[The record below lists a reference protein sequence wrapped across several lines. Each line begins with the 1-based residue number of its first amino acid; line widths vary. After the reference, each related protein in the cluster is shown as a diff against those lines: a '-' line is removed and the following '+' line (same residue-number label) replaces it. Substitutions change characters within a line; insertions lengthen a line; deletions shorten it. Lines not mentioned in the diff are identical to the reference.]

1 MGFKSNDKFVRYAT
15 IGAEA
20 ANAVRADLK
29 LHGHEAM
36 ELERFAMSN
45 KVWQT
50 KAKRMRLPDLLCAK
64 CGLRVESR
72 GKTKLGIIVSHS
84 QTDDRGW
91 EGGMR
96 ERDLFAFVY
105 VNIDETPHRVGA
117 PAYFRMQDMR
127 DMLDKK
133 SEGTRKAPSDGSEM
147 TLEWKSFT
155 TDWPGVLVGIDDNG
169 ALVSKRDDGTK
180 SVYWYWRNWPA
191 RHAYI
196 QPGDRIVAGET
207 IVAGIVASPD
217 TLECPGGWDLLA
229 AFSDADT
236 DERYAAVKAA
246 GVLKR
251 TDLAA
256 EISRIARDTDSW
268 RLRLE
273 AAASLAR
280 MDPGQVKPI
289 IEAAADPAEGPE
301 RQMEAVFVLSEIP
314 TDEAAMALA
323 EIAIND
329 GERPGEL
336 RAAAVWGLCRGVH
349 PRPDLA
355 LPYTADAE
363 NIVALH
369 AIIGLSELP
378 ASLVPILTRWL
389 GGDDRHAAAAAQLL
403 LRHKAVQ
410 PLLSAVHGGGRGRLW
425 ALRALGDLPSALVR
439 ERGGHLLTEEVERD
453 LEPIWVGGEDWLRT
467 SGADELNAL
476 DIQTVRFNPLLD
488 CPEASNPASRPT
500 R

>member
-1 MGFKSNDKFVRYAT
+1 MGFKSNDMFVRYTT

-29 LHGHEAM
+29 LHGHEVM

-50 KAKRMRLPDLLCAK
+50 KPKRMRVPDLVCTK

-72 GKTKLGIIVSHS
+72 GKSTKLGIIAS
-84 QTDDRGW
+84 QSETDDRGW

-105 VNIDETPHRVGA
+105 VNIDETPRHIGV

-127 DMLDKK
+127 DMLNKK
-133 SEGTRKAPSDGSEM
+133 GEGSRKAPSEGSEM
-147 TLEWKSFT
+147 YQVWTSFVPK
-155 TDWPGVLVGIDDNG
+155 WSGVLVGTDDEG
-169 ALVSKRDDGTK
+169 RLICKRDDGAK
-180 SVYWYWRNWPA
+180 STYRHWLDWPA
-191 RHAYI
+191 RHTYI
-196 QPGDRIVAGET
+196 QPGDQIVAGET
-207 IVAGIVASPD
+207 IVAGIVPPPD

-229 AFSDADT
+229 ALSDADT
-236 DERYAAVKAA
+236 DERYAAVRAA
-246 GVLKR
+246 GVLTR

-256 EISRIARDTDSW
+256 EIARIAEDTNNTR

-273 AAASLAR
+273 AAASIAR
-280 MDPGQVKPI
+280 MDPRQVKPI
-289 IEAAADPAEGPE
+289 IEVAADPENPE
-301 RQMEAVFVLSEIP
+301 WRMEAVFVLSEIP
-314 TDEAAMALA
+314 TDEAAVALA
-323 EIAIND
+323 EIAVND

-355 LPYTADAE
+355 LPYAADAE

-369 AIIGLSELP
+369 SIIGLPELP
-378 ASLVPILTRWL
+378 ASLVPILTEWL

-410 PLLSAVHGGGRGRLW
+410 PLLSAVNSGGRRRLW
-425 ALRALGDLPSALVR
+425 AMRALGDLPSALVR
-439 ERGGHLLTEEVERD
+439 ERGGHLLTEEVERA
-453 LEPIWVGGEDWLRT
+453 LEPLWIGGEDWLRT
-467 SGADELNAL
+467 SEANDLNEL
-476 DIQTVRFNPLLD
+476 DIQTIRFNPLLD
-488 CPEASNPASRPT
+488 
-500 R
+500 

>member
-29 LHGHEAM
+29 LHGHEAI

-50 KAKRMRLPDLLCAK
+50 KAKRMRLPDLVCVK

-117 PAYFRMQDMR
+117 PVYFRMQDMR
-127 DMLDKK
+127 DMLSRTD
-133 SEGTRKAPSDGSEM
+133 EGTRKAASDGSEM
-147 TLEWKSFT
+147 TLEWKSYVPG
-155 TDWPGVLVGIDDNG
+155 WSGVLIGTDDDG
-169 ALVSKRDDGTK
+169 RLVCKRDDG
-180 SVYWYWRNWPA
+180 SRQVYGHWRNWPA

-207 IVAGIVASPD
+207 IVAGIVAPPT
-217 TLECPGGWDLLA
+217 TLECPGGWDLPA
-229 AFSDADT
+229 ALSDVDP
-236 DERYAAVKAA
+236 DERYTAVKAA
-246 GVLKR
+246 GVLR
-251 TDLAA
+251 RIDLAA
-256 EISRIARDTDSW
+256 EIVRIASDSDSW

-280 MDPGQVKPI
+280 MDPRQVRPI
-289 IEAAADPAEGPE
+289 IEAVADPAEGPE
-301 RQMEAVFVLSEIP
+301 RRMEAVFVLSEIP
-314 TDEAAMALA
+314 TDEAADALA
-323 EIAIND
+323 AIAIND

-363 NIVALH
+363 NVVALH
-369 AIIGLSELP
+369 AVVGLSELP
-378 ASLVPILTRWL
+378 ASLIPVLTRWL
-389 GGDDRHAAAAAQLL
+389 GGDNRHAAAAAQLL
-403 LRHKAVQ
+403 LRHTEVQ
-410 PLLSAVHGGGRGRLW
+410 PLLSSVHGGGRGRLW
-425 ALRALGDLPSALVR
+425 ALRALGDLPRELVR
-439 ERGGHLLTEEVERD
+439 ERGGHLLTEEVEHD

-488 CPEASNPASRPT
+488 RSELSLGRVASP
-500 R
+500 